1 MNGYA
6 FTVVRMKEKGGED
19 GQRGFSYIREP
30 MNKDKKSLLYFCG
43 PKLFVVVNYT
53 KM

>member
-30 MNKDKKSLLYFCG
+30 MNKDKNHCFTSVAPNCL
-43 PKLFVVVNYT
+43 
-53 KM
+53 